1 MTYLND
7 FPRASSISAPEVLA
21 IVDVLLTNS
30 HPRSPMSDVQSIVLY
45 NTWEGWSYQQ
55 IADNFGYHVDYVR
68 QIASLLWQALSVALG
83 EKVSKKKL
91 HSVLR
96 RYQRHHSLI
105 IHSAEVEIATGRQ
118 DWGEA
123 IDVSIFHGRQS
134 ELTKLEQWI
143 AWNRCRLVSICGLG
157 GIGKTTFSIKL
168 AQKLASQF
176 DHIVWRSLKQAPLPQ
191 VLCAEV
197 VAVLLG
203 NTTIVEP
210 ATAISVLLQ
219 QLQEKRCL
227 LILDGVDAILQAGEQ
242 TGECLPGYE
251 NYHQLFDHL
260 ANVPHQSCLLLTSR
274 EQPQGLAQWSGDHL
288 PVRSITLK
296 GLSGV
301 AGQQILADKG
311 LVASSLDQDLLI
323 NHFGGNPQA
332 LKMAATK
339 IQHLFGGDLAQFLAQ
354 GSTVFSDLWELFD
367 RQFQRLSPLQ
377 RSLMYWVA
385 THPGGCAVQLLQ
397 AKVQVPM
404 REVLAALEALQQR
417 SLIESDQTGL
427 IQQPAISEYVAGQPE
442 HGRH

>member
-1 MTYLND
+1 MRT
-7 FPRASSISAPEVLA
+7 PEVLA
-21 IVDVLLTNS
+21 IVDVLLSNGN
-30 HPRSPMSDVQSIVLY
+30 PRSQLSDVQSIVLY
-45 NTWEGWSYQQ
+45 NTWAGRSYQQ
-55 IADNFGYHVDYVR
+55 IADDFGYHVDYVR
-68 QIASLLWQALSVALG
+68 QIASLLWQALSAVLG

-96 RYQRHHSLI
+96 RYQQHHPLI
-105 IHSAEVEIATGRQ
+105 IHSTGIEIAAGKQ

-176 DHIVWRSLKQAPLPQ
+176 DHIIWRSLKDAPHPQ
-191 VLCAEV
+191 VLCADV
-197 VAVLLG
+197 VTVLLG
-203 NTTIVEP
+203 DTAIVDP
-210 ATAISVLLQ
+210 TTAISLLLQ
-219 QLQEKRCL
+219 HLQEKRCL

-242 TGECLPGYE
+242 AGQCLAGYE
-251 NYHQLFDHL
+251 DYHQLFDRI

-274 EQPQGLAQWSGDHL
+274 EQPQGLAQWGGDHL
-288 PVRSITLK
+288 PVRSLTLK
-296 GLSGV
+296 GLSGQ
-301 AGQQILADKG
+301 AGHQILADKG
-311 LVASSLDQDLLI
+311 LVASDLDQDLLI
-323 NHFGGNPQA
+323 HHFGGNPQA

-339 IQHLFGGDLAQFLAQ
+339 IQHLFGGDLTQFLAQ

-385 THPGGCAVQLLQ
+385 THPGGCHVQLLQ
-397 AKVQVPM
+397 AKAQVPM

-417 SLIESDQTGL
+417 SLIESDCTGL
-427 IQQPAISEYVAGQPE
+427 IQQPAISEYVGEVSQ
-442 HGRH
+442 HWRLGHQS